1 MRFTKSIGFKIALYT
16 GFLMIVVLLGIFIIV
31 SVRVR
36 DSING
41 MVRNSS
47 MQIVQARGNEIQEIV
62 DSYQKLLLSMSMQ
75 DVFIS
80 GTETEVEE
88 AAYALVGKLGAE
100 IPSVFVVWPDG
111 RATTTPGNYI
121 NIADR
126 PYIRAV
132 YGEGRDNAISSPMV
146 SRNTGNPA
154 VMMVQA
160 VKTSDGTV
168 RTLLAV
174 EMALTRVNES
184 VNKVHIGDTGFA
196 WLVDSAGM
204 VFSSGK
210 ADIVMKLNIS
220 TADEEAGYKGLS
232 ALAKNILEQDE
243 TIGTY
248 FDSENTAYLVFSTL
262 VSDVYRWKL
271 GVCITTKELLEP
283 LDSLI
288 TILVMVI
295 VSGLVVSIG
304 AAILMGRRIANPIQK
319 VAAHFKELS
328 GGSADLN
335 KRLEVK
341 RDDEIGA
348 LVQDF
353 NHFLRELSGII
364 AEMKEIQEQI
374 RKSSTSLETG
384 TRAASGEAE
393 QMGTLVE
400 KIQEQM
406 EEHKTNMTTSTG
418 AIEGTASKLTQL
430 DNLIIHQAGA
440 ISDASSS
447 IEKMAANI
455 NAISAHISTVAE
467 EFRSLLDASKQGMAT
482 QNNAKQRI
490 NEISEQSA
498 GLLEANTAIGAIAAQ
513 TNLLAMNAA
522 IEAAHAGEAGKG
534 FSVVAD
540 EIRRLAE
547 TASAQSKTI
556 GGTLKLIQESIEA
569 VVKSSV
575 DTEKA
580 FGNLNVKINEADSLV
595 MGVKSAMEEQKNAS
609 DQMLSSVKSINE
621 VTVKVRSSSGE
632 MTKENQVI
640 VESMERLGQ
649 AAEQV
654 LAATGDIVTGIN
666 EVEEQT
672 RSISSVAS
680 ENGELVNRMEHV
692 IGRFRV

>member
-1 MRFTKSIGFKIALYT
+1 
-16 GFLMIVVLLGIFIIV
+16 
-31 SVRVR
+31 
-36 DSING
+36 
-41 MVRNSS
+41 
-47 MQIVQARGNEIQEIV
+47 
-62 DSYQKLLLSMSMQ
+62 
-75 DVFIS
+75 
-80 GTETEVEE
+80 
-88 AAYALVGKLGAE
+88 
-100 IPSVFVVWPDG
+100 
-111 RATTTPGNYI
+111 
-121 NIADR
+121 
-126 PYIRAV
+126 
-132 YGEGRDNAISSPMV
+132 
-146 SRNTGNPA
+146 
-154 VMMVQA
+154 
-160 VKTSDGTV
+160 
-168 RTLLAV
+168 
-174 EMALTRVNES
+174 
-184 VNKVHIGDTGFA
+184 
-196 WLVDSAGM
+196 VDSAGM

-210 ADIVMKLNIS
+210 ADTVMKLNIT
-220 TADEEAGYKGLS
+220 TADEDAGYRGLS

-262 VSDVYRWKL
+262 VSDVYRWKFS
-271 GVCITTKELLEP
+271 VCITTKELLEP

-288 TILVMVI
+288 KILVIVI
-295 VSGLVVSIG
+295 ASGFVVSIA
-304 AAILMGRRIANPIQK
+304 AAIIMGRRIANPIQK

-328 GGSADLN
+328 GGSADLG

-341 RDDEIGA
+341 RNDEIGA

-353 NHFLRELSGII
+353 NHFLGELSGII
-364 AEMKEIQEQI
+364 AEMKEIQDQI

-393 QMGTLVE
+393 QMGTLVN

-447 IEKMAANI
+447 IEEMAANI
-455 NAISAHISTVAE
+455 NSISAHISTVAE
-467 EFRSLLDASKQGMAT
+467 EFRSLLDASQQGMVT

-580 FGNLNVKINEADSLV
+580 FGDLNAKINEADSLV
-595 MGVKSAMEEQKNAS
+595 MGVQSAMEEQKAAS
-609 DQMLSSVKSINE
+609 DQMLISIKSINE

-632 MTKENQVI
+632 MTKENHVI

-654 LAATGDIVTGIN
+654 SATTGDIVSGIN
-666 EVEEQT
+666 KVEEQT
-672 RSISSVAS
+672 RSISTVAS
-680 ENGELVNRMEHV
+680 ENGELVSRMEHA